1 MRRVGYVNLAG
12 VNILIA
18 ANPVLT
24 SDDVGPAMGT
34 LIWARQIN
42 DTSLSSLATAG
53 SNILMSLHNSIDTP
67 PSLIHEVS
75 ESQLLSTVIVEP
87 TILGFDKVD
96 VTAVFP
102 RTYYQNSVVAVNA
115 FLIVFGAMVVAFAF
129 ALYKVLDSR
138 LLGSIKEIDSQ
149 LENLDPDGILK
160 PIVYERNNEL
170 NPLVDVVNELFTEID
185 MYKAKLRENE
195 RLAGIGQ
202 TASMVGHDLRNP
214 LQTVT
219 LASYLLRKKFLG
231 DTSLEL
237 SDAEVMRSQLDTLDA
252 QIFYMNKI
260 VADIQT
266 YSQEANPKLER
277 SDILDIAR
285 EVLPSLT
292 VPFNVKVSVV
302 DNPSLPKVEV
312 DSLMMKRVFT
322 NLMLNGIQAM
332 PGGGSLTVFAE
343 DTKNEVVVSIRDTGV
358 GIAEN
363 EFVKLFTPFR
373 TTKSKGMGLGLVA
386 SKRIVEAHNG
396 ELRVESVVGVGTRF
410 YFSLPVKKDLEVSYP
425 PLKGGLPD
433 STTQHASQT
442 PQQRPSLQQ
451 A

>member
-1 MRRVGYVNLAG
+1 
-12 VNILIA
+12 
-18 ANPVLT
+18 
-24 SDDVGPAMGT
+24 
-34 LIWARQIN
+34 
-42 DTSLSSLATAG
+42 
-53 SNILMSLHNSIDTP
+53 
-67 PSLIHEVS
+67 
-75 ESQLLSTVIVEP
+75 
-87 TILGFDKVD
+87 
-96 VTAVFP
+96 
-102 RTYYQNSVVAVNA
+102 
-115 FLIVFGAMVVAFAF
+115 MVVAFAF

-292 VPFNVKVSVV
+292 VPLNVKVSVV
-302 DNPSLPKVEV
+302 DNLSLPKVEV

-343 DTKNEVVVSIRDTGV
+343 ERQNKVVVSIRDTGV
-358 GIAEN
+358 GIAAEN
-363 EFVKLFTPFR
+363 MGKIFEGFFRVDTPYSR
-373 TTKSKGMGLGLVA
+373 VTEGTGLGLPL
-386 SKRIVEAHNG
+386 SKKLVELHG
-396 ELRVESVVGVGTRF
+396 GKFSVESKGLNKGTSVRF
-410 YFSLPVKKDLEVSYP
+410 TLPIVSRMEVKDEEKSI
-425 PLKGGLPD
+425 
-433 STTQHASQT
+433 SS
-442 PQQRPSLQQ
+442 
-451 A
+451 